1 MAFKPANKDSL
12 GNILLVSVAL
22 CLVCSAVVS
31 VAAVSL
37 RPRQLEN
44 EKLAKQRNRLL
55 AADLIETA
63 ADDDT
68 VDKVYKRR
76 IRTQWLDLASGEPVP
91 APAPGTK
98 QFDFEA
104 AADDDVLSFEIPP
117 EYGVPGRAPAIVPV
131 YQVLAEDGESVQ
143 TLVLPVSGKGLWST
157 LRAYLA
163 VDVNL
168 DEPSP
173 QKRFPI
179 AGVTFYEQAETAG
192 LGAEVENAKWQQEWR
207 GRYLFG
213 EDPEG
218 GWKPEFEVAKPA
230 QKGGEG
236 SDEARYQ
243 VDALAGATITG
254 KGVED
259 MINFWLSDAAY
270 GEYLRRLD
278 PDLMREL
285 RVDAET
291 QDALESE
298 DVEDT
303 AS

>member
-1 MAFKPANKDSL
+1 M
-12 GNILLVSVAL
+12 L

-31 VAAVSL
+31 VAAVTL

-55 AADLIETA
+55 AADLIA
-63 ADDDT
+63 SDADDDT
-68 VDKVYKRR
+68 VDRVYKAR
-76 IRTQWLDLASGEPVP
+76 IRTQWIDLATGDPVP
-91 APAPGTK
+91 PPEPGSK
-98 QFDFEA
+98 EFDFES
-104 AADDDVLSFEIPP
+104 AADDGDLSIEIPP
-117 EYGVPGRAPAIVPV
+117 DYGVPGRAPRVVPV
-131 YQVLAEDGESVQ
+131 YQVLEGDGAEATGDGVQ
-143 TLVLPVSGKGLWST
+143 TLVLPVSGQGLWST
-157 LRAYLA
+157 MRAYLA

-168 DEPSP
+168 GEPSP
-173 QKRFPI
+173 KQRFPI

-192 LGAEVENAKWQQEWR
+192 LGAEVENARWQQEWR

-236 SDEARYQ
+236 SDEAQYQ

-259 MINFWLSDAAY
+259 MINYWLSEDAY
-270 GEYLRRLD
+270 GAYLRRLT
-278 PDLMREL
+278 PELMREL
-285 RVDAET
+285 RTDAET

-298 DVEDT
+298 DVEDS
-303 AS
+303 AA